1 MSSSQKASAAA
12 LLLGGALLAFLAQ
25 QAQQDVAGIERRLP
39 AAWMILGI
47 LIFALGVLSARADGQ
62 PRWLVAALEKAGS
75 RLGVQAWQVVLL
87 VMSLPFAIL
96 VHYAAGDVE
105 RMPSPAAAWTAWLAA
120 ISISLIG
127 GWQRGGLDLKS
138 RGRMFAIALSLTL
151 LSLPLRAIATDQ
163 IPIILNGDEASA
175 GVYGALYLN
184 GTVDN
189 PFFAGWYSFPG
200 LYFFIPAGG
209 IALFGHTTQALRV
222 PAALAGALTVGGVYL
237 AGRALF
243 DKRVGL
249 LAAIL
254 LIGFH
259 FHIHFSRIGLNNI
272 WDGFFFALT
281 IGAAWYGWSRENRN
295 ALLLAGLGMG
305 LAQYFYPSSR
315 TLLALVYGWL
325 FVSALLDRTRF
336 KRLFSSLLLMSL
348 TAAVTLLPLAWYYI
362 RHPEQYLAPLER
374 VSIIGPWLDNE
385 MLITGQPAWK
395 ILLRQLWLG
404 IQSFTYLPLQH
415 WYRPA
420 VPLLRPF
427 YATLFLLGCIHLI
440 SKPRESRTILLFLWL
455 IMFVLLGGLSEST
468 PASQRYV
475 AAAPVTLLLA
485 AYGLSETA
493 SILERLWPQTARWT
507 TCAVLAMAVAAT
519 ASDIHFYF
527 YKYTPATRLE
537 FAHTNGL
544 IAQRLADYL
553 IDAPAGT
560 QVVFFGQPLM
570 GYYSIPSTQFLAP
583 QVTGLDIVTWSQP
596 DHPWPE
602 GENLIFVFL
611 PGNEAEIPLVQADF
625 PGGILMEEIS
635 TDGLPLYYYY
645 EYSTDS

>member
-1 MSSSQKASAAA
+1 MSSRQRAIAAT
-12 LLLGGALLAFLAQ
+12 LLLGGALLAFLSQ
-25 QAQQDVAGIERRLP
+25 QVQQDVPGTERGLP
-39 AAWMILGI
+39 SAWIALGV
-47 LIFALGVLSARADGQ
+47 LVFFVGVLSARADGK
-62 PRWLVAALEKAGS
+62 PRWLIAALDKVGDW
-75 RLGVQAWQVVLL
+75 LGVRSWQVVLL
-87 VMSLPFAIL
+87 FMSLPFAIL
-96 VHYAAGDVE
+96 VHYAAGEVE
-105 RMPSPAAAWTAWLAA
+105 RMPSPFAAWTAWLAA

-127 GWQRGGLDLKS
+127 GWQRGALDLRS
-138 RGRMFAIALSLTL
+138 RGRMFAIALGLTL
-151 LSLPLRAIATDQ
+151 LSLPLRAIATGE

-184 GTVDN
+184 GTVNN

-200 LYFFIPAGG
+200 LYFFIPASG
-209 IALFGHTTQALRV
+209 IAIFGHTTEALRI

-272 WDGFFFALT
+272 WDGFFFAMT
-281 IGAAWYGWSRENRN
+281 IGAVWYGWSRENRN
-295 ALLLAGLGMG
+295 ALLLAGLGLG
-305 LAQYFYPSSR
+305 VAQYFYPSSR
-315 TLLALVYGWL
+315 TLLMLVYGWL
-325 FVSALLDRTRF
+325 FISALLDRERF
-336 KRLFSSLLLMSL
+336 KRLFTSLCLMSL

-395 ILLRQLWLG
+395 ILARQLWLG
-404 IQSFTYLPLQH
+404 VQAFTFLPLQH

-420 VPLLRPF
+420 VPLLRPIF
-427 YATLFLLGCIHLI
+427 ATLFILGCIHLI
-440 SKPRESRTILLFLWL
+440 MRPRESRTILLVLWL
-455 IMFVLLGGLSEST
+455 ALFVLLGGLSEST

-475 AAAPVTLLLA
+475 AAAPVCLLLA

-493 SILERLWPQTARWT
+493 SIFERLWSQTAHWAT
-507 TCAVLAMAVAAT
+507 YVIFAAAIA
-519 ASDIHFYF
+519 ASINDIYFYF
-527 YKYTPATRLE
+527 YKYTPQTRLE
-537 FAHTNGL
+537 FTHVNGM

-553 IDAPAGT
+553 ISKPDGT

-583 QVTGLDIVTWSQP
+583 QVTGLDITAWDQP
-596 DHPWPE
+596 DRPQPE
-602 GENLIFVFL
+602 GKNLIFVFL
-611 PGNEAEIPLVQADF
+611 PGNEQQIPLVQADY
-625 PGGILMEEIS
+625 PGGVLLEETAS
-635 TDGLPLYYYY
+635 DGLPLYYYY
-645 EYSTDS
+645 EYSTD

>member
-1 MSSSQKASAAA
+1 MSSAQKAIAGA
-12 LLLGGALLAFLAQ
+12 LLLSGALLALVAQ
-25 QAQQDVAGIERRLP
+25 QAQQDVVERALLS
-39 AAWMILGI
+39 AWIVLGVV
-47 LIFALGVLSARADGQ
+47 LFFLGVLSARADGQ
-62 PRWLVAALEKAGS
+62 PRWLIATLDKAGGW
-75 RLGVQAWQVVLL
+75 LGVQSWQIVLL
-87 VMSLPFAIL
+87 ATSLPLVIL
-96 VHYAAGDVE
+96 AHYAAGEME
-105 RMPSPAAAWTAWLAA
+105 RMPSPVAAWTAWLSAV
-120 ISISLIG
+120 SLSLIG
-127 GWQRGGLDLKS
+127 GWQRGALDFKS
-138 RGRMFAIALSLTL
+138 RGRMFAVAFGLTL
-151 LSLPLRAIATDQ
+151 LSLPLRAVATGE

-184 GTVDN
+184 GAVNN
-189 PFFAGWYSFPG
+189 PFYAGWYSFPG
-200 LYFFIPAGG
+200 LYFFIPASG
-209 IALFGHTTQALRV
+209 IAIFGHTTEALRV

-243 DKRVGL
+243 DKRTAL

-281 IGAAWYGWSRENRN
+281 VGAAWYGWSRENRN
-295 ALLLAGLGMG
+295 ALLLAGLGLG

-315 TLLALVYGWL
+315 SLLALVYGWL
-325 FVSALLDRTRF
+325 FISALLDRARF
-336 KRLFSSLLLMSL
+336 KRLFSSLFLMSL
-348 TAAVTLLPLAWYYI
+348 TAVVTLLPLAWYYI
-362 RHPEQYLAPLER
+362 KFPEQYLAPLQR

-404 IQSFTYLPLQH
+404 VQSFTYLPLQH

-420 VPLLRPF
+420 VPLLRPIF
-427 YATLFLLGCIHLI
+427 ATLFILGLIHLI
-440 SKPRESRTILLFLWL
+440 LRPRESRTILLVLWL
-455 IMFVLLGGLSEST
+455 VMFVLLGGLSEST

-475 AAAPVTLLLA
+475 AAAPVCLLLA

-493 SILERLWPQTARWT
+493 SVLERLWPQAARGST
-507 TCAVLAMAVAAT
+507 YVLLAVAIA
-519 ASDIHFYF
+519 ASISDIHFYF
-527 YKYTPATRLE
+527 YKYTPATRAE
-537 FAHTNGL
+537 FAHTNGF

-553 IDAPAGT
+553 VNQPDGT

-583 QVTGLDIVTWSQP
+583 QVTGLDIAAWDQP
-596 DHPWPE
+596 DRPQPE
-602 GENLIFVFL
+602 GKNLIFVFL
-611 PGNEAEIPLVQADF
+611 PGNESQIPLVQADY
-625 PGGILMEEIS
+625 PGGTLLEETS

-645 EYSTDS
+645 EYSTEE

>member
-1 MSSSQKASAAA
+1 MSSSQKAVAGV

-25 QAQQDVAGIERRLP
+25 QVQQDVPGSERALP
-39 AAWMILGI
+39 SAWIALGV
-47 LIFALGVLSARADGQ
+47 LVFVLGVLSARADGK
-62 PRWLVAALEKAGS
+62 PRWLIAALDKAGGW
-75 RLGVQAWQVVLL
+75 LGVQPWQVVTLL
-87 VMSLPFAIL
+87 MSLPLAIL
-96 VHYAAGDVE
+96 VHYAAGEVE
-105 RMPSPAAAWTAWLAA
+105 RMPSPVAAWIAWLTAVSLA
-120 ISISLIG
+120 LIG
-127 GWQRGGLDLKS
+127 GWQHGALDLRA
-138 RGRMFAIALSLTL
+138 RGRMFAVALGLTL
-151 LSLPLRAIATDQ
+151 LALPLRAITTGQ

-184 GTVDN
+184 GTVNN

-200 LYFFIPAGG
+200 LYFFIPAAG
-209 IALFGHTTQALRV
+209 IALFGHTTEALRI
-222 PAALAGALTVGGVYL
+222 PSALAGALTVGGVYL

-243 DKRVGL
+243 DKRTGL

-254 LIGFH
+254 MTGFH

-295 ALLLAGLGMG
+295 TLLLAGLGLG

-315 TLLALVYGWL
+315 SLLVLVYGWL
-325 FVSALLDRTRF
+325 FVSALLDRARF
-336 KRLFSSLLLMSL
+336 KRLFSSLFLMSL
-348 TAAVTLLPLAWYYI
+348 AAAVALLPLAWYYI
-362 RHPEQYLAPLER
+362 KHPEQYLAPLER

-385 MLITGQPAWK
+385 VLITGQPAWK

-404 IQSFTYLPLQH
+404 VQSFTYLPLQH

-420 VPLLRPF
+420 VPLLRPVF
-427 YATLFLLGCIHLI
+427 ATLFILGCIHLAV
-440 SKPRESRTILLFLWL
+440 KPRESRTILMFLWL
-455 IMFVLLGGLSEST
+455 VLFVLLGGLSEST

-475 AAAPVTLLLA
+475 AAAPVCLLLA

-493 SILERLWPQTARWT
+493 SILERLWPQTARGAT
-507 TCAVLAMAVAAT
+507 YVLLAAAIAAS
-519 ASDIHFYF
+519 ASDLHFYF
-527 YKYTPATRLE
+527 YKYTPNTRLE
-537 FAHTNGL
+537 FAHTNGF

-553 IDAPAGT
+553 VNMPAGT

-583 QVTGLDIVTWSQP
+583 QVTGLDIVSWSQP

-625 PGGILMEEIS
+625 PGGTLMEETS